1 MTFNT
6 NKKPTQ
12 VNMLSLDELEYMAQ
26 EIQVKKQSLLAKK
39 KPGRKPGDL
48 SNGRLRNLVES
59 HLAIEAQEAAEAGA
73 LGYMARALTL
83 ATMPHSKVEG
93 NEFHRRNGAFSMSM
107 LAPSS
112 VGLPYGSKPRLLVA
126 YLATEAVRKGER
138 DIILGDSLSDFM
150 KVLGLQATG
159 GRWGSITGLKQQINR
174 LFSSSVHCKWDN
186 KDSTSIANMPIVSKA
201 QLWWDP
207 RNPDQ
212 KGLWE
217 STVRLGEDFFAEVV
231 ANPVPI
237 DLRAVRALKQSP
249 MALDI
254 YFWLT
259 HRMSYLRKSHARH
272 IPWAALQMQFGASYP
287 TTAQGIR
294 NFHKQFVGHLRKVQA
309 VYPQAQIEDST
320 KGLILKP
327 SPSHVRKLDC

>member
-1 MTFNT
+1 M
-6 NKKPTQ
+6 KPYSKEAAIQ
-12 VNMLSLDELEYMAQ
+12 LDMLSLDDLERMAQ
-26 EIQVKKQSLLAKK
+26 EVEAKKQALLAKK

-48 SNGRLRNLVES
+48 SNERLQKLVES

-83 ATMPHSKVEG
+83 ATMPHSKFEG

-107 LAPSS
+107 LAPSN

-126 YLATEAVRKGER
+126 FLTTEAVRKGDR

-150 KVLGLQATG
+150 KELGLQATG
-159 GRWGSITGLKQQINR
+159 GRWGSITGLKQQMTR
-174 LFSSSVHCKWDN
+174 LFSSSVHCHWDN

-207 RNPDQ
+207 KNPDQ
-212 KGLWE
+212 TGLWE

-294 NFHKQFVGHLRKVQA
+294 NFHKQFVGQLRKVQA
-309 VYPQAQIEDST
+309 VYPQAQFEDSPD
-320 KGLILKP
+320 GLILKP
-327 SPSHVRKLDC
+327 SPSHVRKLS